1 MFDMVTPPTHYY
13 PTYRGRKHI
22 PFAKENIYL
31 LPKKGIGFL
40 KKEI

>member
-1 MFDMVTPPTHYY
+1 MFDMVTPQRIIT
-13 PTYRGRKHI
+13 RHI
-22 PFAKENIYL
+22 EVENIYL